1 MIFININLKQPDAV
15 VGKGKVNGETRIRKM
30 ELQSNSKLDY
40 GHTLSPVHH
49 SCVCGITDPSN
60 NNEGCYKEV

>member
-1 MIFININLKQPDAV
+1 MIFININLKQRDAT

-40 GHTLSPVHH
+40 RHTLSPVHH
-49 SCVCGITDPSN
+49 SCAWNSRAL
-60 NNEGCYKEV
+60 K